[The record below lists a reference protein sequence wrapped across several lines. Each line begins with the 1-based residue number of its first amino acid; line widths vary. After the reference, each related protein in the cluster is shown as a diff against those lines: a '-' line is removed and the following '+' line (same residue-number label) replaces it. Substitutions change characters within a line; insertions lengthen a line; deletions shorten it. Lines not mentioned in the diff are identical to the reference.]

1 MKSEDLKWLVFL
13 VHTHGSIHSKP
24 LCYLHHPTD
33 THLFYHPIHPKWCI
47 LVSTYRYTQ
56 VCLCLCLEEHSML
69 FCNSSIVL
77 NTTQKENKPIIYIY
91 DNVGAGWIS
100 KETSNTSAKV
110 IMSNS
115 GDHV

>member
-1 MKSEDLKWLVFL
+1 
-13 VHTHGSIHSKP
+13 
-24 LCYLHHPTD
+24 
-33 THLFYHPIHPKWCI
+33 
-47 LVSTYRYTQ
+47 
-56 VCLCLCLEEHSML
+56 ML